1 MGVSLERR
9 LGPSQ
14 GLAESLGHHRLTRNC
29 IQGSWQWLNALMVG
43 FTALMRGTYSTPKT
57 VIGNG
62 TKREESEDPL
72 VSFAMKV
79 SYWTASQ

>member
-1 MGVSLERR
+1 
-9 LGPSQ
+9 
-14 GLAESLGHHRLTRNC
+14 
-29 IQGSWQWLNALMVG
+29 MVG

-79 SYWTASQ
+79 SYWTAAQQAAGLASAQVGTFCMSGDLQVLDLPRKHFSNI